1 MNETSMHSNAPKS
14 AHRMRRNTDIL
25 IGLALLALAIAAPFM
40 IQSKYLIGQLIVG
53 LFWAAI
59 AVQWNLIFGYAGIF
73 SLAQMAIF
81 AVGGYG
87 TAMAATYL
95 GFGIWSAILC
105 GAVAAVVFSMI
116 VGIACLRLQ
125 GVYVALLT
133 FAIASMIYLLIVTDT
148 ACFQMIGSTC
158 RQFTGGPAGFS
169 RFGDFGTRHL
179 LKADW
184 VKGNYAIVLA
194 GFVLTMVTTWII
206 IHSPMGLA
214 FKALR
219 DNQSYAIAR
228 GINRFHTQLLVFGI
242 SAFFTGLTG
251 GLYAAHFQAI
261 GPSVFSMSTLLFIMA
276 IVVVGGVGTFWG
288 PIIGTVI
295 LMVADELMRDAGQF
309 RTLGLGLLIAVFVVL
324 LPRGVIGRA
333 GDFLAK
339 IRARNSAPQQ
349 GD

>member
-1 MNETSMHSNAPKS
+1 MSETLRPTPAPKS
-14 AHRMRRNTDIL
+14 AQRMRRNADIA
-25 IGLALLALAIAAPFM
+25 IGLALLALAVAAPFF

-73 SLAQMAIF
+73 SLAQMAVF

-87 TAMAATYL
+87 TAMTATYL
-95 GFGIWSAILC
+95 GFNIWVAILS
-105 GAVAAVVFSMI
+105 GAVAATAFSML
-116 VGIACLRLQ
+116 VGVACLRLQ

-133 FAIASMIYLLIVTDT
+133 FAMASMLYLLIVTDT
-148 ACFQMIGSTC
+148 ACYQMIGTTC
-158 RQFTGGPAGFS
+158 RQFTGGPAGFA
-169 RFGDFGTRHL
+169 RFGDFGTRQL
-179 LKADW
+179 LRADW

-194 GFVLTMVTTWII
+194 GFVLTMISTWVI

-276 IVVVGGVGTFWG
+276 IVVVGGVGSFWG

-295 LMVADELMRDAGQF
+295 LMVADELMRDVGQF

-324 LPRGVIGRA
+324 LPRGVIGRLSDA
-333 GDFLAK
+333 VARY
-339 IRARNSAPQQ
+339 RARRPALQQ
-349 GD
+349 RE